1 MNRKRLLLFLLMA
14 FFVPWAAFGQQ
25 LTVYDGT
32 VTSNTV
38 PAYIFYFDDFTR
50 SQFVIPA
57 ADLTAMDGKTIQSMT
72 FYTTTQNI
80 PYTTVSNA
88 DVYLMEVDYTQID
101 AFEPKASATIV
112 YSGYL
117 DIENKGYDGGEMTI
131 HFNLPYTYH
140 GGNLL
145 VGIENTED
153 NGYLLINFCG
163 QTVNGASVAGYN
175 AESLDEV
182 VPSQKN
188 FIPKTTFNYAD
199 ELTVYDGEDTSPYVP
214 AYIFYFDDFTRSQ
227 FVIPASKL
235 SGMCNTPVT
244 SMTFYTN
251 ATNVPYTT
259 VDSAYVYLREG
270 YFDSSINS
278 FVNFSSSELYYKGYF
293 NIVST
298 PEGGQMTIHFKT
310 PFIYHGGHLLVG
322 IENTEDNGYKYIN
335 FYGQTVSG
343 ASVAGSSSSGLSS
356 VQPTQRNFIP
366 KTTFACISNCD
377 PIPLPYSCTFEDNSE
392 LECWTTD
399 VPNPIQDGG
408 VGGSNC
414 FHFANYYWHQYL
426 FSPKLEGTS
435 DLANIDVSFQ
445 YKIPYQD
452 ALGIFQVGY
461 STTTKS
467 LDDFIWVD
475 EVYATNQEWMSY
487 ENFFPQ
493 GTKYVAIH
501 CIYEVVDDEITSDIF
516 VDNFNVLPLLCPPED
531 LCQLTFELYD
541 NYGDGWNGAAIRV
554 VDVETNTVLA
564 LLTNQNLN
572 GTSGYDT
579 NELNTLYLNVCDG
592 RALRFEWVP
601 GDWDDECSYTVSGVN
616 GVIFSGEGAMSGPV
630 THTVDCTLHYL
641 FLYDGDWNDGSR
653 WNTGYVPPT
662 GADVTIQADAIVPTG
677 YVAVANE
684 VTLDGGSITVADR
697 AQLKHNTYGL
707 EVTMEKSIKGY
718 YELNDKM
725 SYHLLMFPFVDATLP
740 QALTSSSGY
749 DLYKFNPNNADAE
762 WRNDRVTDFT
772 GAHFWDGGYLY
783 ASPVDMEISVTGTTF
798 DCDANVEFTAYYDA
812 NLSNNFNGWNLLGN
826 PYTCNAYVYAV
837 EGENLVPMEVMMY
850 DTWGELVPHAN
861 GPIYPMQG
869 FFVHVTQTTTI
880 RVTTTPP
887 EYEYVDLG
895 LPSGML
901 WATCNVGAASPEDCG
916 DYFAWGET
924 MPKDIYYWRFYQ
936 YTNGTSLSD
945 PQLTKY
951 CTDSSYGYNGFTDN
965 LTTLLPEDDAATAN
979 WGNGWR
985 MPTKQEWQELLDNT
999 TETYTQQNGVNG
1011 RLFTASN
1018 GNNIFLPAN
1027 GGNDD
1032 SIPYFVGSHGFYW
1045 SSSLNTY
1052 VPSLYGPQD
1061 AERFHFDSHSYVY
1074 VESRFRSIGHS
1085 VRPVRP
1091 GQNNV
1096 PTGAINGKFTINADG
1111 GKVYF
1116 SQGNL
1121 QYQASTNTWKFAE
1134 NQYDCVGNENSNI
1147 SPTYSGWI
1155 DLFGWGTS
1163 GWDSGNTYYH
1173 PWDSDYSDGSLY
1185 GPPGEYDLT
1194 GSYANAD
1201 WGVYNMISNGGNIT
1215 HHWRTLTQPEWDYV
1229 FNTRS
1234 TTSGIRYAK
1243 ANVNNVN
1250 GVILLPDDWSSSTYS
1265 LSNTN
1270 TSNASFSSNT
1280 ITATQWAT
1288 LESAGAVFLPAAG
1301 YRLWTSVDIVGSYG
1315 SYWSASYYDSYH
1327 ACRVNFG
1334 GNYLYT
1340 SNSSIRYYGFSVR
1353 LVRVAE

>member
-14 FFVPWAAFGQQ
+14 FFAPWAAFGQQ
-25 LTVYDGT
+25 LTVYDGTETNLYVPAYIYYFDDFTRSQFVIPAADLTAMDGKTIQSMTFYTYSANIPYTTVSSTDVYLMEVDYTEIDAFEPKESATTVYSGYFNIVSASGCGTLTINFSLPFTYHGGNLLVGIENTEDNGFKDISFYGQTVNGASVAGYSGSDLSSVVPTQRNFIPKTTFNYADELTVYDGT

-57 ADLTAMDGKTIQSMT
+57 SKLAEMYNTPITSMT
-72 FYTTTQNI
+72 FYTT
-80 PYTTVSNA
+80 
-88 DVYLMEVDYTQID
+88 
-101 AFEPKASATIV
+101 
-112 YSGYL
+112 
-117 DIENKGYDGGEMTI
+117 
-131 HFNLPYTYH
+131 
-140 GGNLL
+140 
-145 VGIENTED
+145 
-153 NGYLLINFCG
+153 
-163 QTVNGASVAGYN
+163 
-175 AESLDEV
+175 
-182 VPSQKN
+182 SQ
-188 FIPKTTFNYAD
+188 
-199 ELTVYDGEDTSPYVP
+199 
-214 AYIFYFDDFTRSQ
+214 
-227 FVIPASKL
+227 
-235 SGMCNTPVT
+235 
-244 SMTFYTN
+244 
-251 ATNVPYTT
+251 NVPYTT
-259 VDSAYVYLREG
+259 GSQANVYLKEVDYTTINSFTSFGSSDLRYQG
-270 YFDSSINS
+270 YFD
-278 FVNFSSSELYYKGYF
+278 
-293 NIVST
+293 IVST
-298 PEGGQMTIHFKT
+298 PEGGQMTIHFST
-310 PFIYHGGHLLVG
+310 PFTYYGNNLLVG
-322 IENTEDNGYKYIN
+322 IENTEDITYKNIY
-335 FYGQTVSG
+335 FYGQTVTG
-343 ASVAGSSSSGLSS
+343 ASIAGYNASSLSG

-366 KTTFACISNCD
+366 KTTFGFIPNCE
-377 PIPLPYSCTFEDNSE
+377 PVPLPYSCGFESLEE
-392 LECWTTD
+392 LECWNGFFQD
-399 VPNPIQDGG
+399 YWSPIVEDIG

-414 FHFANYYWHQYL
+414 YSFVPDQMFQQL
-426 FSPKLEGTS
+426 ISPKLEGTT
-435 DLANIDVSFQ
+435 DIAMSFWFQ
-445 YKIPYQD
+445 VPYNSGTD
-452 ALGIFQVGY
+452 NPESFRVGY

-467 LDDFIWVD
+467 LDDFVWID
-475 EVYATNQEWMSY
+475 EVFATNHEWMLY
-487 ENFFPQ
+487 DAIFPQ
-493 GTKYVAIH
+493 GTKYVAIQYTNDSPDAYGLL
-501 CIYEVVDDEITSDIF
+501 I
-516 VDNFNVLPLLCPPED
+516 DNFNVLPSLCPPED
-531 LCQLTFELYD
+531 QCQLTFELYD

-572 GTSGYDT
+572 GTTGYDT

-592 RALRFEWVP
+592 RDLRFEWVP

-616 GVIFSGEGAMSGPV
+616 GVIFEGEGAMSGPV
-630 THTVDCTLHYL
+630 TYTVDCTLHYL

-718 YELNDKM
+718 DELNDKKN
-725 SYHLLMFPFVDATLP
+725 YHLLMFPFVDATLP
-740 QALTSSSGY
+740 QALTASPGY

-812 NLSNNFNGWNLLGN
+812 NSSNNFNGWNLLGN

-850 DTWGELVPHAN
+850 DDEGELVPHAN

-901 WATCNVGAASPEDCG
+901 WATCNVGAASPEGYG

-924 MPKDIYYWRFYQ
+924 MPKDTYDWSTYQ
-936 YTNGTSLSD
+936 YCMGSATT
-945 PQLTKY
+945 LTKY
-951 CTDSSYGYNGFTDN
+951 CTNASYGYNGFTDN
-965 LTTLLPEDDAATAN
+965 LTTLLPEDDAATAS

-985 MPTKQEWQELLDNT
+985 MPTKEEFEELYNNT
-999 TETYTQQNGVNG
+999 TVTWTQQGGVNG
-1011 RLFTASN
+1011 LLFTATN
-1018 GNNIFLPAN
+1018 GNSLFLPVA
-1027 GGNDD
+1027 GFRDV
-1032 SIPYFVGSHGFYW
+1032 SLLQTGSRGYYW
-1045 SSSLNTY
+1045 PSSLITGVPNMAYYFFINGSSNYQMDNTDGHRY
-1052 VPSLYGPQD
+1052 Y
-1061 AERFHFDSHSYVY
+1061 
-1074 VESRFRSIGHS
+1074 GHS
-1085 VRPVRP
+1085 VRPVRSP
-1091 GQNNV
+1091 V
-1096 PTGAINGKFTINADG
+1096 FSTGAINGKFTINADG

-1134 NQYDCVGNENSNI
+1134 NQYDCVGYANSNI
-1147 SPTYSGWI
+1147 SSTYDGWI

-1173 PWDSDYSDGSLY
+1173 PWDFDYSDGSLY

-1215 HHWRTLTQPEWDYV
+1215 HHWRTLTMLEWRYV
-1229 FNTRS
+1229 FDTRT

-1265 LSNTN
+1265 LSSTN
-1270 TSNASFSSNT
+1270 TADASFSSNT
-1280 ITATQWAT
+1280 LTASQWST
-1288 LESAGAVFLPAAG
+1288 LEQAGAVFLPVAG
-1301 YRLWTSVDIVGSYG
+1301 DRFGTSVYNVGSY
-1315 SYWSASYYDSYH
+1315 SYYWSASFYGSYH
-1327 ACRVNFG
+1327 AYCVYFFDSG
-1334 GNYLYT
+1334 LYT
-1340 SNSSIRYYGFSVR
+1340 YSERNRCYGFSVR